1 MFPAYRL
8 NKLNPY
14 GLAKGEKPMCTKS
27 DSIGKIAQALV
38 QFHSEIRSISH
49 DEVNPHFKSKYTT
62 LDHMIDHTK
71 PILAKHGLTIIQFP
85 GGDAEKVTIR
95 TMILHVSGEW
105 IESES
110 LTLKPVKMDPQGAGS
125 AITYG
130 RRYSYAAALSLSLGD
145 DDDGN
150 LASAPPAQTP
160 ANAGKQRLD
169 EEREKANKNQAPAS
183 SQETASPAQVNYIYK
198 IKKDKQI
205 SDESLKVFLNEY
217 ANGKELK
224 NVTKKE
230 ASDIITIIN
239 NLAVSEDMPV

>member
-1 MFPAYRL
+1 MTMC
-8 NKLNPY
+8 NKS
-14 GLAKGEKPMCTKS
+14 E
-27 DSIGKIAQALV
+27 SIAKIAEALV
-38 QFHSEIRSISH
+38 HFHSEIRSISH

-150 LASAPPAQTP
+150 LASQPPIQTP
-160 ANAGKQRLD
+160 ANIGQQRLA
-169 EEREKANKNQAPAS
+169 EEKEKASKIQAPAAS
-183 SQETASPAQVNYIYK
+183 LDTASPAQVNYMYK
-198 IKKDKQI
+198 LKKDKQI
-205 SDESLKVFLNEY
+205 SDELFKTILDEH

-224 NVTKKE
+224 NVSKKE
-230 ASDIITIIN
+230 ASDIITIMN
-239 NLAVSEDMPV
+239 AYTVEAVPF